1 LHGKGYKVNTIGVVE
16 FILAAHLSKVRD
28 LGFGKARI
36 ANPRQQWKLP
46 RMVVFSGDKCPN
58 LRSDLSALGIRAL
71 IGGTIASLFTAVI
84 VGMLI

>member
-36 ANPRQQWKLP
+36 ANPRQRGVYVL
-46 RMVVFSGDKCPN
+46 RISNGNN
-58 LRSDLSALGIRAL
+58 LYIKRFAR
-71 IGGTIASLFTAVI
+71 F
-84 VGMLI
+84 